1 MAAHLLSVSHPVPDY
16 PYVLPPSQAHRRQ
29 GPPSLFQRGVEKG
42 DLEFEDFVAINFHGI
57 DPGRRTQGTTLL
69 DASSEA
75 QPPPT
80 STPSFAQ

>member
-16 PYVLPPSQAHRRQ
+16 PYVLPLSQAHRRQ